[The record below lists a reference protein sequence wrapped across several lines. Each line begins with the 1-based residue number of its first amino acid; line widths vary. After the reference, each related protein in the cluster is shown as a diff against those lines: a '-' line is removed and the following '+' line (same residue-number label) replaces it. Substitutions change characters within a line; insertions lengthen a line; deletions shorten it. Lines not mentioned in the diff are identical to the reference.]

1 MVVTADIGLPLEYI
15 AKDAGRQMA
24 NAVLDSLSP
33 RGTSGGRVGEGGFL
47 VSGASSSRT

>member
-24 NAVLDSLSP
+24 NAAGYV
-33 RGTSGGRVGEGGFL
+33 RV
-47 VSGASSSRT
+47 